1 MHSGQSSNHRYIFK
15 KRKTQL
21 ITYNPGLSTV
31 QVEYVPKER
40 SAFRSIKKVP
50 FFQMKN
56 KLHSISP
63 YLDHDEWQ

>member
-21 ITYNPGLSTV
+21 ITYNPGLSTI

-40 SAFRSIKKVP
+40 SAFRSIKKVKVIP
-50 FFQMKN
+50 N
-56 KLHSISP
+56 
-63 YLDHDEWQ
+63 EE